1 MCLSRSSV
9 FLLFPLAY
17 SHLLP
22 LVDFIEQI
30 KKFNE
35 TIFTV
40 LLPPRLY
47 SSAVPHD
54 SLKLINY
61 T

>member
-1 MCLSRSSV
+1 MCLPRSSV
-9 FLLFPLAY
+9 FLLFSLAY

-40 LLPPRLY
+40 LLSSRLY